1 MLTLT
6 DTQKCALSVDFRTA
20 AGNPAKVDG
29 VPAWSVS
36 DENVLEVQPAA
47 DGLSAVVLA
56 KGPLGVGQVRVT
68 ADADLG
74 TGVREINGLLD
85 VEVVASEATSV
96 IVVSGTPEEQNPA
109 PAPEPTPEPTPEPAP
124 TEPTPPTP

>member
-6 DTQKCALSVDFRTA
+6 DEQKCSLAVEFKTA

-29 VPAWSVS
+29 TPVWTVS
-36 DENVLEVQPAA
+36 DENVLEVQPAE

-56 KGPLGVGQVRVT
+56 KGPLGNGQVRVT

-74 TGVREINGLLD
+74 EGVREIHGLLD

-96 IVVSGTPEEQNPA
+96 IVVSGVPESKTPPA
-109 PAPEPTPEPTPEPAP
+109 PEPEPEPTPEPTPAP
-124 TEPTPPTP
+124 